1 MVYAAGINK
10 IELDVINGIQYCHP
24 LACGF
29 AVLSGVPLSLFG
41 LVWTVLTVVLFE
53 FPHCLPRRK
62 LTDGRS
68 AERGHSGAV
77 VESKNIDR
85 AQPTVCVAQGWKSEN
100 ARRQHEH
107 STAKATGQQ
116 RAPTP
121 FFVIGVDN
129 VESAKRSAGGAA
141 IMFAVL
147 FLLSLASMRWSNL
160 RRNVAEEHG
169 GYRLLR
175 YDDYQADGGSGS
187 SRDRSSYQLSDQQL
201 FL

>member
-1 MVYAAGINK
+1 MVRGLFKTEDPGGAPQDRRMCSSKCVAMYSSTG
-10 IELDVINGIQYCHP
+10 
-24 LACGF
+24 
-29 AVLSGVPLSLFG
+29 VLFLLF
-41 LVWTVLTVVLFE
+41 VLTL
-53 FPHCLPRRK
+53 LN
-62 LTDGRS
+62 T
-68 AERGHSGAV
+68 
-77 VESKNIDR
+77 
-85 AQPTVCVAQGWKSEN
+85 Q
-100 ARRQHEH
+100 
-107 STAKATGQQ
+107 
-116 RAPTP
+116 P

-175 YDDYQADGGSGS
+175 YDDYQDGGSGS